1 MTEMEEP
8 LLAQLL
14 QRWEN
19 VHQSVM
25 DFAPTARL
33 LSRIEEIM
41 DNNKLLEQ
49 EIRTLGNKLDEAEQK
64 SQDLQRSLEEKETSH
79 QTTCK
84 RMAETFSNVQTDR
97 EIELLEKNTKE
108 RTMLLEKDAELKRFE
123 REVTTLKI
131 QVSTTS
137 DESREKETTIQR
149 IRIERSQ
156 LLEQYNNLKA
166 AVGMNE
172 LDQSFNIELGNL
184 SKKISDLCQTSI
196 GGESVEEKEGGKDKT
211 FEMLQ
216 RSSFLRQ
223 TFPIPISNS
232 FESQK
237 LRAAVARTF
246 IAEQVT
252 KRIFRETPRLP
263 RWTGLSPIHEELQ
276 HFAERY
282 PLREAALR
290 SIMVTAYSEDEK
302 ECDEREIDKI
312 LDEVCYTF
320 KPLITEND
328 AFRGR
333 LRDLLNE
340 ATHLWSRARANIDRV
355 SATVNPSSFNTGFER
370 YDLDEAC
377 SFRNDDKDALCD
389 ALVLFPRIF
398 ISNRNKS
405 EVLHPGTVLMSN
417 SALVNAAQ
425 IEAKEQMARFHAKR
439 RP

>member
-1 MTEMEEP
+1 M
-8 LLAQLL
+8 
-14 QRWEN
+14 
-19 VHQSVM
+19 V
-25 DFAPTARL
+25 
-33 LSRIEEIM
+33 
-41 DNNKLLEQ
+41 
-49 EIRTLGNKLDEAEQK
+49 
-64 SQDLQRSLEEKETSH
+64 
-79 QTTCK
+79 
-84 RMAETFSNVQTDR
+84 ETFSNVQRDR

-108 RTMLLEKDAELKRFE
+108 RTMLFEKDAELKRFE
-123 REVTTLKI
+123 RKVSTLKI

-172 LDQSFNIELGNL
+172 LDQSL
-184 SKKISDLCQTSI
+184 
-196 GGESVEEKEGGKDKT
+196 
-211 FEMLQ
+211 
-216 RSSFLRQ
+216 
-223 TFPIPISNS
+223 

-237 LRAAVARTF
+237 LRAAVAQTF

-252 KRIFRETPRLP
+252 KSIFRETPRLP
-263 RWTGLSPIHEELQ
+263 RWTGLSPIHGELQ
-276 HFAERY
+276 HCAEHY

-302 ECDEREIDKI
+302 ECDEREVDKF
-312 LDEVCYTF
+312 LDELCYTF

-355 SATVNPSSFNTGFER
+355 SATINPSSFNTGFER

-398 ISNRNKS
+398 ISKRNKS
-405 EVLHPGTVLMSN
+405 KVLHPGTVLMSN

-425 IEAKEQMARFHAKR
+425 IEAKEQMTRFYAKR